1 MLESLNWVATSHRAA
16 VSSMALVHTNQTN
29 VRSAINPNMACEQF
43 QPVYYRSSYIHCFSR
58 HGLYV
63 LLMSVDDV
71 KIPASVDS
79 SDLDTD
85 GILRSFA
92 FCPFARAK
100 HVICVLYASILPTES
115 HSPYVWALQPRD
127 GNLRSQSALVG
138 GIDRGIMQ
146 VCLLQL
152 AA

>member
-1 MLESLNWVATSHRAA
+1 
-16 VSSMALVHTNQTN
+16 
-29 VRSAINPNMACEQF
+29 
-43 QPVYYRSSYIHCFSR
+43 
-58 HGLYV
+58 
-63 LLMSVDDV
+63 MSVDDV
-71 KIPASVDS
+71 KITASVDS

-100 HVICVLYASILPTES
+100 HVICVLCASIPPTES

-127 GNLRSQSALVG
+127 GNLRSQSALLG

-146 VCLLQL
+146 VCLL
-152 AA
+152 